1 MLVDQYSLTKNPLM
15 VKLYNFKK
23 LKSLDDDNKK
33 IVLILKV
40 FSNVHDIYLMVWH
53 GFVFRTKSYRIS
65 FFFFL
70 KSIKLLVIVSHVVDL
85 IMVIIHVARF
95 ISMRM
100 NFTYIRPVF
109 GLSIQVMRESESS
122 ISISNKMTILLPI
135 L

>member
-1 MLVDQYSLTKNPLM
+1 
-15 VKLYNFKK
+15 
-23 LKSLDDDNKK
+23 
-33 IVLILKV
+33 
-40 FSNVHDIYLMVWH
+40 MVWH